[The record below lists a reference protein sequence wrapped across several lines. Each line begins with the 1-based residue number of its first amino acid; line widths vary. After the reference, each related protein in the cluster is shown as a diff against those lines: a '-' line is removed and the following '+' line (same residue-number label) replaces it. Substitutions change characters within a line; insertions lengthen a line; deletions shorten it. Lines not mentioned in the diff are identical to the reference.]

1 MTGKA
6 VAAIVAL
13 IAIWFFFL
21 RKRSEADQLGT
32 SGSTTLGIAELY
44 FDPGVNFPVEPITGD
59 VKPSGATP

>member
-1 MTGKA
+1 MSAKA

-21 RKRSEADQLGT
+21 RKSATAAAAAQLGT

-44 FDPGVNFPVEPITGD
+44 FDPGVNFPADIQPNL
-59 VKPSGATP
+59 ATP